1 MGITKVATYSVVCQQ
16 GSSFAKAGFSVEVA
30 AEEPCGEEE
39 EEGGEDDPFDYH
51 TSLGSVSI
59 ACVE

>member
-1 MGITKVATYSVVCQQ
+1 M
-16 GSSFAKAGFSVEVA
+16 EVA